1 MLHEGH
7 GNLLEA
13 DAEALVNTV
22 NTVGVMGTG
31 IALQFKRAYPE
42 MFKAYAAACKR
53 GEVRLGKVHV
63 WPTDAMTGPRY
74 IINFPTKSHWKA
86 RSKLRDIE
94 NGLVDLV
101 KVVRDLG
108 ITSIAVPPLGCGQ
121 GGLRWSD
128 VRALIENAFKT
139 EADVEV
145 IIYPPEATPAAADMA
160 TNTKRP
166 NMTKGKAALVE
177 LVSTYAERAFEV
189 SLIEVQKLMY
199 FLQEAGEPL
208 RLNYVKGHYGPYA
221 DNLRHSLIAVEGHFL
236 TGFGDGSK
244 PVHETEPLD
253 VLPGAVDQARR
264 VLHEHRE
271 TKERI
276 DRVLQLTDGFETA
289 YGLELLA
296 TVHWVATK
304 DDATAADDPD
314 VAVKLV
320 QSWSPR
326 KKGLFTENHIRLAW
340 QQLRNQRWLED
351 ARVAAPHASYGI
363 PGSALGR

>member
-1 MLHEGH
+1 MRGEAVLHEGH
-7 GNLLEA
+7 GNLLDA

-22 NTVGVMGTG
+22 NTVGVMGKG

-53 GEVRLGKVHV
+53 GEVQLGKVHV

-74 IINFPTKSHWKA
+74 IINFPTKGHWKA
-86 RSKLRDIE
+86 RSKLRDVE
-94 NGLVDLV
+94 TGLVDLV
-101 KVVRDLG
+101 EVVRELG
-108 ITSIAVPPLGCGQ
+108 VTSIAVPPLGCGH

-128 VRALIENAFKT
+128 VRPLIENAFES
-139 EADVEV
+139 EADVDV
-145 IIYPPEATPAAADMA
+145 IVYAPEATPAAADMA

-177 LVSTYAERAFEV
+177 LVSAYGERAFEV

-208 RLNYVKGHYGPYA
+208 RLNYVKDRYGPYA

-244 PVHETEPLD
+244 HVRGTEPLE
-253 VLPGAVDQARR
+253 VLPGAVDHARR
-264 VLHEHRE
+264 VLHEHPDTE
-271 TKERI
+271 AKI
-276 DRVLQLTDGFETA
+276 GRVLQLTDGFETA
-289 YGLELLA
+289 YGMELLA
-296 TVHWVATK
+296 TVHWVATR
-304 DDATAADDPD
+304 DDPTAVDEPD
-314 VAVKLV
+314 VAIKLV

-326 KKGLFTENHIRLAW
+326 KKGLFTEDHIRLAW
-340 QQLRNQRWLED
+340 QQLRDQRWLD
-351 ARVAAPHASYGI
+351 RHLVAS
-363 PGSALGR
+363 